1 MKEFQLKYE
10 DLSPEQIF
18 MELVKRFPGM
28 KKPEGNTISD
38 VFGEGWESLNK
49 EYREI
54 AEKKLRKKIS
64 DHEIHGIRYND
75 KSDGLYYFA
84 RYSADEIFFE
94 IIKRYPLID
103 QGSEVCLRE
112 LFGEEWLLFGRKSRE
127 IAEER
132 FVNGITDGDIRGIKV
147 VLNKINFE
155 PFKNEN
161 NEILYTR
168 IPNDT
173 YC

>member
-28 KKPEGNTISD
+28 KKPEGNTISE

-49 EYREI
+49 EFREI

-75 KSDGLYYFA
+75 NSDGLYYLT
-84 RYSADEIFFE
+84 RYSADEVFFE